1 MSAFIVGA
9 IKITF
14 GLISKKICAFGANKL
29 HNGGLFDKQ
38 FRDLIVSELADI
50 KLKVDALSQKELSSG
65 ISWFDRGVDRLGK
78 CFETSSDSV
87 DGTGRSQTRNAIKK
101 HSLTSITAEML
112 DIEQELTTA
121 HAVVGNLKNIAN
133 GNDRYKRAEES
144 FKNAAKDAGMA
155 FCNPALDIKDRIL
168 ACKVRIASEILGN
181 LADPDLAAN
190 DCVGY
195 LKELHRLPSIVA
207 IFDEQASG
215 GVKRRISS
223 AKRIELIESV
233 IMINLSLLNFILSLA
248 KKEKNSYVT
257 FDSWPLIVSG
267 TTVYHPLHYEV
278 SNDIM
283 QHWVTPPWCITTNHL
298 LDHYNKDLS
307 VVNSKGDIIRCPN
320 PTQNSLQ
327 KLKRHT
333 GELQILT
340 KGNKEDIQCISLA
353 VDEDDTVYLL
363 TCDSQR
369 KCYSLCVCD
378 TNGNIDNYPLEFLK
392 GKECPCFGVTKE
404 KRLIFCC
411 EFENNDHLIYTSDRN
426 GQLKDCFPARIP
438 EKLVV
443 KDIFC
448 SNSNEIILVVVK
460 SNNSS
465 STIHLYAYSVE
476 GHLNGIVKLK
486 LPSRLSSA
494 NSSVVRYDYRAQ
506 RFICLASTET
516 GSSCKYM
523 EFCLTGG
530 LKRSCDLNVKHPG
543 QTMKPNLTSHPK
555 GIVALV
561 WQNGAV
567 FMTHGS
573 PCSILAIK

>member
-1 MSAFIVGA
+1 MLIQGYIPTPNSPVSFIAIHLRSETMSAFIVGA

-29 HNGGLFDKQ
+29 HNGGLFDRQ

-87 DGTGRSQTRNAIKK
+87 DGIGRSQTRNAIEK
-101 HSLTSITAEML
+101 HSLTSITEML
-112 DIEQELTTA
+112 GIEQELTIA
-121 HAVVGNLKNIAN
+121 HAVGNLKNIAN
-133 GNDRYKRAEES
+133 DRYERAEES

-155 FCNPALDIKDRIL
+155 FCNPALDIKNRIL

-181 LADPDLAAN
+181 LTDPDLAAN

-223 AKRIELIESV
+223 AKRTELIESV
-233 IMINLSLLNFILSLA
+233 IMINLSLLNFILNFA

-267 TTVYHPLHYEV
+267 TTVYHPLYYEV
-278 SNDIM
+278 SNNIM
-283 QHWVTPPWCITTNHL
+283 QQVTPPWCIRTNPL

-307 VVNSKGDIIRCPN
+307 VVNSKGDVIRCPN

-327 KLKRHT
+327 KLDRHT

-363 TCDSQR
+363 VCLWDTCNKTLKDKLQKYQNRAARIIAGASYEIRSADVLQALEWEDLESRRIITKATLMYKILNDYSAPNLKKLFKRRNSLQTSYALRNSQNDLDLPKPR
-369 KCYSLCVCD
+369 R
-378 TNGNIDNYPLEFLK
+378 EFLK
-392 GKECPCFGVTKE
+392 
-404 KRLIFCC
+404 
-411 EFENNDHLIYTSDRN
+411 
-426 GQLKDCFPARIP
+426 
-438 EKLVV
+438 
-443 KDIFC
+443 
-448 SNSNEIILVVVK
+448 K
-460 SNNSS
+460 SFK
-465 STIHLYAYSVE
+465 YS
-476 GHLNGIVKLK
+476 G
-486 LPSRLSSA
+486 SRLWNNLSLEA
-494 NSSVVRYDYRAQ
+494 KEAQ
-506 RFICLASTET
+506 SICLFKDFVRST
-516 GSSCKYM
+516 
-523 EFCLTGG
+523 
-530 LKRSCDLNVKHPG
+530 N
-543 QTMKPNLTSHPK
+543 NL
-555 GIVALV
+555 LD
-561 WQNGAV
+561 
-567 FMTHGS
+567 
-573 PCSILAIK
+573 